1 MNIERDSDPIVNSVP
16 YSVARSIRLIN
27 RKRLC
32 CPALER
38 LDWHY
43 QYANIGKWY

>member
-27 RKRLC
+27 RIDYV
-32 CPALER
+32 ALHWKD
-38 LDWHY
+38 L
-43 QYANIGKWY
+43 IGTINMQI